1 MRRKN
6 EQTIGEVIGEM
17 IKAYGLEKRLKQAEI
32 GQVWNQLL
40 GPSVARC
47 TERVTLN
54 NGVVTVY
61 LDSSLVKHELNMM
74 KSRLVAALNEAMGSQ
89 VVKEVVLN

>member
-1 MRRKN
+1 MKRKN

-40 GPSVARC
+40 GPSVAKS
-47 TERVTLN
+47 TQRVTLS
-54 NGVVTVY
+54 NGIVTVY
-61 LDSSLVKHELNMM
+61 LDSGLVKHELNMM
-74 KSRLVAALNEAMGSQ
+74 RSRLVTALNEAMGSQ
-89 VVKEVVLN
+89 VVKDVILR